1 MADCSKLD
9 CNIRNITVEQKDAIF
24 AMFEDR
30 GWAIE
35 AEVSPSGRT
44 IYAIGDCAR
53 SSAKYKSCDGGSGSP
68 LQENTVSV
76 VLDFVR

>member
-53 SSAKYKSCDGGSGSP
+53 SSAKYKSCGGSRSA

-76 VLDFVR
+76 VLYVVR